1 MNTQTT
7 LLDSMIDH
15 SDALPNVEI
24 IIRRVRYNRIRIPS
38 SDKVVFVVRDER
50 TARRLMKE
58 KKNWI
63 EKKLAQMKEMEE
75 ATKIE
80 NGKFYY
86 LGELRDE
93 SELYTIKNFR
103 KELFDHADYYLKQN
117 TPVQPRLSI
126 RRMRSKLGLYSA
138 KKDEIKLSAYLVFL
152 PKNLIDY
159 IIFHELTHREIRNH
173 RREFWETIAKRYPD
187 WKQKE
192 KEVDRWWFRV
202 KKQISIYNK
211 LRNI

>member
-93 SELYTIKNFR
+93 SELYAIKNFR

-152 PKNLIDY
+152 PKDLIDY

-192 KEVDRWWFRV
+192 KEVDLWWFRV
-202 KKQISIYNK
+202 KKQISVYNK